1 MMWSSDVIILYLFA
15 YLLGSIPTA
24 VWIGKVFYGIDV
36 REHGSH
42 NAGATNTYRVL
53 GRKAAVPV
61 LLIDIIKGFTATS
74 LIHLYPELIPNDTSA
89 FVLVK
94 SICGSLAVVGHLF
107 PVFAGF
113 RGGKGVAT
121 MFGLVIGL
129 FPQAAAIA
137 FLGFILTYA
146 LTSYVSLGSI
156 VASFVFAFTVIFLF
170 NDDRTA
176 MVVFCILQFAL
187 ILFTHRKN
195 VHRLLRGEEKKIQI
209 FSSKRNLQ

>member
-1 MMWSSDVIILYLFA
+1 MMWSSDVIILYVFA

-53 GRKAAVPV
+53 GRKAAIPV

-74 LIHLYPELIPNDTSA
+74 LIHLYPDLIPNETST

-94 SICGSLAVVGHLF
+94 AICGSLAVVGHLF

-129 FPQAAAIA
+129 FPQAAGIA
-137 FLGFILTYA
+137 FLAFILAYG
-146 LTSYVSLGSI
+146 LTSYVSFGSI
-156 VASFVFAFTVIFLF
+156 IASLFFALSVIFIF
-170 NDDRTA
+170 RDDRTA
-176 MVVFCILQFAL
+176 MVVFCILQFVL

-195 VHRLLRGEEKKIQI
+195 VKRLIHGEEKKIQI
-209 FSSKRNLQ
+209 FSSKRNLK

>member
-1 MMWSSDVIILYLFA
+1 MWTSDVIILYVFA

-24 VWIGKVFYGIDV
+24 VWIGKVFYSIDV

-53 GRKAAVPV
+53 GRKAAIPV
-61 LLIDIIKGFTATS
+61 LLIDIMKGFTATS
-74 LIHLYPELIPNDTSA
+74 LIHLYPELIPNDTSG
-89 FVLVK
+89 FVMVK

-107 PVFAGF
+107 PIFAGF

-129 FPQAAAIA
+129 FPQAAAFA
-137 FLGFILTYA
+137 FLGFVISYG

-156 VASFVFAFTVIFLF
+156 VASLIFATTVIFLF
-170 NDDRTA
+170 QDDRTA
-176 MVVFCILQFAL
+176 MVVFCILQFVL

-195 VHRLLRGEEKKIQI
+195 VKRLLQGEEKKIQI
-209 FSSKRNLQ
+209 FSSKQNLQ